1 MLLSARI
8 RDAFGDVFAVF
19 RKYDA
24 NRRGFLTAKEIR
36 AVLED
41 LYLYVSDKQL
51 EELLLR
57 YASAS
62 SRASHV
68 TGTCRLSRVDG
79 RQAT

>member
-1 MLLSARI
+1 MWMCSYRARI

-51 EELLLR
+51 DEILTR
-57 YASAS
+57 YEYSAYEFEQS
-62 SRASHV
+62 NDMQLH
-68 TGTCRLSRVDG
+68 
-79 RQAT
+79 